1 MTDEDRIAELLLR
14 WEEAWEH
21 GQEIG
26 PEELCDG
33 RPDLVGVLRD
43 RIAAIKDLAWVKE
56 DAGMPAPD
64 EEVPGEEAAQPFP
77 KTLAGRYRIEAL
89 IAEGGY
95 GQVFR
100 GFDPE
105 LQRPVAIKIPRPRQG
120 SRGEPFDS
128 LLDEARK
135 AASLR
140 HPGIVAVH
148 DAGREDGLLFIVSD
162 LIEGTNL
169 ADAIAGNRPGP
180 QEAARL
186 IADVAE
192 ALHHA
197 HEQGFVHRDIKPANI
212 LIDSQGKALL
222 TDFGIAATKDELD
235 QGKAATSGTLA
246 YMAPEQVAGEIQL
259 VDARTDIY
267 ALGMVLYEL
276 LAGRHPYQGRTPT
289 VLREQILFR
298 PAMSLRAADSSIPVE
313 LEAICMRCLAKHPAD
328 RYLTA
333 RALAAALRRFPAS
346 HRIKRITRIGIAVAL
361 VLAVVLTAFA
371 GNRYLP
377 LIFQTNQP
385 GPDQPAHDNEGG
397 FVFDGKSR
405 IVTPLERF
413 APVTLEA
420 WVRPDGYLKGGWQYV
435 VGSDIPT
442 KWGIGVGLCE
452 AILAI
457 EYIGGNSFGEQAVP
471 LGQWSHIAAVF
482 GESETRLYLN
492 GKRVGTGPATKQEG
506 GTTFVIG
513 SVGKGNPIGFFKGR
527 VRAVRISKG
536 ERYTDG
542 FTPPEEFGK
551 ANDSVMIYEWAKVE
565 EDRVIDLS
573 GNGNHG
579 TWERLPVP

>member
-21 GQEIG
+21 GQEMT

-33 RPDLVGVLRD
+33 HAELVGQLRE
-43 RIAAIKDLAWVKE
+43 RIAAIKDMAWVKE
-56 DAGMPAPD
+56 AAGMPAPD
-64 EEVPGEEAAQPFP
+64 EEVAGMEALLP

-89 IAEGGY
+89 IAEGGF
-95 GQVFR
+95 GRVFR

-105 LQRPVAIKIPRPRQG
+105 LQRRVAIKIPQPRQG
-120 SRGEPFDS
+120 SRAESPDS
-128 LLDEARK
+128 FLDEARK

-148 DAGREDGLLFIVSD
+148 DAGKEDGLFFIVSD

-169 ADAIAGNRPGP
+169 SDAIAAHRPGP

-212 LIDSQGKALL
+212 LIDGQGRPLV

-235 QGKAATSGTLA
+235 RGKAATSGTLA

-267 ALGMVLYEL
+267 ALGVVLYEM
-276 LAGRHPYQGRTPT
+276 LAGRLPYQGRTPT
-289 VLREQILFR
+289 ALREQILFR
-298 PAMSLRAADSSIPVE
+298 PAVPLRAVDSGIPAE

-328 RYLTA
+328 RYATA
-333 RALAAALRRFPAS
+333 KDLADALRNFPSA
-346 HRIKRITRIGIAVAL
+346 HRTTRITRIGIIVAL
-361 VLAVVLTAFA
+361 VLGGSVLALA
-371 GNRYLP
+371 GSHYLP
-377 LIFQTNQP
+377 RLLHSTQP
-385 GPDQPAHDNEGG
+385 RQEQPDNDTEGV
-397 FVFDGKSR
+397 FVFDGRSR

-420 WVRPDGYLKGGWQYV
+420 WVRPDGYRKGEWQYV
-435 VGSDIPT
+435 IGSDIPT

-452 AILAI
+452 AVLAA
-457 EYIGGNSFGEQAVP
+457 EYIAGNSFGEQAVP
-471 LGQWSHIAAVF
+471 LAQWSHIAAVF

-492 GKRVGTGPATKQEG
+492 GKRVETGPATKQEG

-513 SVGKGNPIGFFKGR
+513 SVGKRNPIGFFKGR
-527 VRAVRISKG
+527 VRAVRISRG
-536 ERYTDG
+536 ERYAEN
-542 FTPPEEFGK
+542 FVPQAALGK
-551 ANDSVMIYEWAKVE
+551 EDDSVLIYDGTKEQG
-565 EDRVIDLS
+565 RVIDLS
-573 GNGNHG
+573 GCDNHG
-579 TWERLPVP
+579 VWEKLPTQ